1 MAKKDH
7 DSTMDLS
14 LSQLVVPKPP
24 KAPPRGTNPND
35 VSVWGQLV
43 VGQADFAPM
52 PTKRATHAPLW
63 IGLGVVGTLAIAAAV
78 YVMFMRPSQEPQAAA
93 AAAAPTAD
101 IAKPAPTPPRSSAAA
116 AATATQPATKAIEA
130 PPPKPSEPAPPADP
144 HQMLATAEPVLAS
157 IRGLVAGMRTAF
169 LAVSS
174 LDPKKTNAKKPPPL
188 KKKVAPKP
196 VRRRR

>member
-78 YVMFMRPSQEPQAAA
+78 YIMFMRPSAEPQAAA
-93 AAAAPTAD
+93 AAAPAATQP
-101 IAKPAPTPPRSSAAA
+101 AKPSPEAPKPAA
-116 AATATQPATKAIEA
+116 AATQPVAKAVET
-130 PPPKPSEPAPPADP
+130 PPAKASEPAPPADP
-144 HQMLATAEPVLAS
+144 QQMLATAEPVLAS
-157 IRGLVAGMRTAF
+157 IRGLVAGMRNAF
-169 LAVSS
+169 VAVSS
-174 LDPKKTNAKKPPPL
+174 LDPKKLNAKKPAPV
-188 KKKVAPKP
+188 KKKIAPKP
-196 VRRRR
+196 ARRRR